1 MASKYLDKIRKEEC
15 KKFHPNKLPKD
26 RFDRYD
32 WYVNKQMPFAYVTGK
47 GDKFAGTIHYSKK
60 IGYYWMV
67 GDSSNCYKI
76 NPDGS
81 LGENVTYKK
90 K

>member
-1 MASKYLDKIRKEEC
+1 MASKYLDKIRKDEC
-15 KKFHPNKLPKD
+15 KRFHPSKLSID
-26 RFDRYD
+26 NYD
-32 WYVNKQMPFAYVTGK
+32 WYVVKQNPIAYVTGK
-47 GDKFAGTIHYSKK
+47 GDKFAGTIHYSKR

-67 GDSSNCYKI
+67 SDSFNCYKI

-81 LGENVTYKK
+81 LGENVTHKK

>member
-1 MASKYLDKIRKEEC
+1 MTSKYLDKIRKDEC
-15 KKFHPNKLPKD
+15 KRFHPNKLPKD
-26 RFDRYD
+26 EYD
-32 WYVNKQMPFAYVTGK
+32 WYVNKQNPIAYIRGK
-47 GDKFAGTIHYSKK
+47 GGKPAGTIHYSKK

-67 GDSSNCYKI
+67 WTPSNCYKI

>member
-1 MASKYLDKIRKEEC
+1 MASKYLDKIRKDEC
-15 KKFHPNKLPKD
+15 KRFHPSKLPKD
-26 RFDRYD
+26 EYD
-32 WYVNKQMPFAYVTGK
+32 WYVNKQNPIAYIRGK
-47 GDKFAGTIHYSKK
+47 GGKPAGTIHYSKK

-67 GDSSNCYKI
+67 WTPSNCYKI
-76 NPDGS
+76 KPDGS